1 MVRSLISR
9 FTSWVQRGWPQ
20 FQRRVLRWTQPAQI
34 PLAVGTKVDLA
45 RSRTQ
50 LMLENMVL
58 RQQRVR
64 INEFV
69 PR

>member
-1 MVRSLISR
+1 MVRALISR
-9 FTSWVQRGWPQ
+9 FTAWVERGWRQ
-20 FQRRVLRWTQPAQI
+20 FQSRVLRWTQPTQI

-58 RQQRVR
+58 RQQLIVL
-64 INEFV
+64 
-69 PR
+69 